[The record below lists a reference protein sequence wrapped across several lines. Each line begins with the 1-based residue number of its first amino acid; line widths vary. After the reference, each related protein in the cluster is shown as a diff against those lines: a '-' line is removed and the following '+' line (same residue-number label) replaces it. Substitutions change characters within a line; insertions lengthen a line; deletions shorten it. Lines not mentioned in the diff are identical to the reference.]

1 LCGVAS
7 PQTSLTRE
15 SPPPRL
21 VSKQVLDV
29 NGPVP
34 RRCSP
39 NSHRLS
45 QYNWHNWPRKQLAA
59 HFILEVQA
67 VKVFGASSAENLTS
81 AMPCYVPLCKIPKL
95 PQPPSLASMAFQCFD
110 DFSAI
115 AAMYGD
121 STEFCCVSLE
131 FDRFMGRTDH
141 TLHHSGVCLQT
152 PIVFSSFNCC

>member
-1 LCGVAS
+1 MWCCLTTNLLDSWIAS
-7 PQTSLTRE
+7 AQIGIQTSLGCQWTCA
-15 SPPPRL
+15 
-21 VSKQVLDV
+21 KTVLS
-29 NGPVP
+29 N
-34 RRCSP
+34 
-39 NSHRLS
+39 HRLS

-81 AMPCYVPLCKIPKL
+81 AMPCYVALYKIPKL

-152 PIVFSSFNCC
+152 PNVFSSFNCC

>member
-1 LCGVAS
+1 MLPHHKPPWLVNRLRPDWYPNKSWMSMDLCQDGALQTVTGS
-7 PQTSLTRE
+7 PILPISIGQENNWRHTLFSRFKLLRSLE
-15 SPPPRL
+15 H
-21 VSKQVLDV
+21 Q
-29 NGPVP
+29 G
-34 RRCSP
+34 
-39 NSHRLS
+39 
-45 QYNWHNWPRKQLAA
+45 
-59 HFILEVQA
+59 
-67 VKVFGASSAENLTS
+67 AENLTS
-81 AMPCYVPLCKIPKL
+81 AMPCYVALYKIPKL

-152 PIVFSSFNCC
+152 PNLFSSFNCC